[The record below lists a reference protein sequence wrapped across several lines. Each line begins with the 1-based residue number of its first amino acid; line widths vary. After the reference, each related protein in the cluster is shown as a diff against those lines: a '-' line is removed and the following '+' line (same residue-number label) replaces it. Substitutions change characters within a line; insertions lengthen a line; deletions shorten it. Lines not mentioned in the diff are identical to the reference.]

1 MSNGALQELENAL
14 DAAGSSVPRKTRKR
28 AAEEDDD
35 EVEGEPTPPRPTRR
49 QPAKRRR
56 VEEPVEEPR
65 YKFRQRRKVNYK

>member
-35 EVEGEPTPPRPTRR
+35 EVEGELTPPRPTRR